1 MTVSIKQP
9 SHERYRPDIDG
20 LRAIAVLS
28 VVLYHGGIPAFTGGF
43 VGVDIFFVI
52 SGYLITGIILRELEA
67 GDFTFAGF
75 YARRVKR
82 IFPALFATL
91 ALSAIAAFFLLI
103 PSDLKSFGES
113 FNATVLFFSN
123 FHFLKQV
130 GYFDGPA
137 IDKPLLHTWS
147 LAVEEQFYMAW
158 PIILMLIY
166 RLVPRRTVAVIAGLA
181 LLSFILAEFRMY
193 GHQKDAFYIS
203 WLRGWEL
210 MIGAGLAAA
219 ALKAPQRA
227 AAPLVGAGLAAI
239 AFAVF
244 AYNSSTPFPG
254 FHAVLPCAGA
264 AFIIAGGSIPN
275 RFTAMLGFGPIRF
288 IGLISYSLYLVH
300 WPLFSFAHLYLDR
313 PLTLAESLAI
323 VAASILLSALSWR
336 YIETPFRRVRLPDK
350 AVILRAVPVG
360 AALYAIGLSFFLT
373 EGLPA
378 RVNQGVLQA
387 DAATNER
394 EWSITAYCHDAD
406 VIKAHSGH
414 SCALGAAT
422 RDDYD
427 FFVWGD
433 SHAHHYV
440 PALDALAKNSGQS
453 GLMFSMLGCPPF
465 LGGATVTKRCHDYN
479 DSIYAWAKQ
488 QKRLRFVVLAGYWL
502 QHTKDFEE
510 AAADG
515 DAYEKPPL
523 AAAVKALQ
531 DLNLSVVILDQVPD
545 FAQSAPLC
553 AARALMYGRDAE
565 ACVKLSKAEFTAR
578 YRPVASYMSALKAH
592 YGLTVASPLEGLCD
606 RDACYATW
614 NGEYLFRDNNHLRP
628 VGALHLMPYLDIPG
642 FKTPAKKEAL
652 AASIPAFGAAIENSS
667 IGGSAPSQA
676 AP

>member
-1 MTVSIKQP
+1 MTVSMTQP
-9 SHERYRPDIDG
+9 SHSRYRPDIDG

-28 VVLYHGGIPAFTGGF
+28 VVLYHGNIPGFPGGF

-67 GDFTFAGF
+67 QDFTFAGF

-82 IFPALFATL
+82 IFPALFALL
-91 ALSAIAAFFLLI
+91 ALSALAAVFLLI
-103 PSDLKSFGES
+103 PAELKSFGES

-158 PIILMLIY
+158 PIILILIY

-181 LLSFILAEFRMY
+181 LVSFILAEFRMY

-219 ALKAPQRA
+219 ALRLPERA
-227 AAPLVGAGLAAI
+227 AAPLVGAGLIAI
-239 AFAVF
+239 AIAVF
-244 AYNSSTPFPG
+244 GYNTSTQFPG
-254 FHAVLPCAGA
+254 FHAVVPCAGA
-264 AFIIAGGSIPN
+264 AFIIAGGSASN
-275 RFTAMLGFGPIRF
+275 RLTAMLGWGPIRF

-313 PLTLAESLAI
+313 PLTLAEGVGI

-336 YIETPFRRVRLPDK
+336 YVETPFRRVRLPDK
-350 AVILRAVPVG
+350 AVIMRAVAVG
-360 AALYAIGLSFFLT
+360 AALYGIGLTFFLT
-373 EGLPA
+373 DGLPF
-378 RVNQGVLQA
+378 RVGPGVLQA
-387 DAATNER
+387 EAAGHPS
-394 EWSITAYCHDAD
+394 EWSIKAYCRD
-406 VIKAHSGH
+406 VDVVREHSGQ

-422 RDDYD
+422 REDYD

-440 PALDALAKNSGQS
+440 PALDTMAKNSGQS
-453 GLMFSMLGCPPF
+453 GMMFSMLGCPPF

-479 DSIYAWAKQ
+479 DRIYAWAKQ
-488 QKRLRFVVLAGYWL
+488 QKHLRFVVLAGYWL
-502 QHTKDFEE
+502 QHAKDFEE
-510 AAADG
+510 AAGAN
-515 DAYEKPPL
+515 DAFERPPL

-531 DLNLSVVILDQVPD
+531 GLNLSIVVLDQVPN
-545 FAQSAPLC
+545 FAQSVPLC

-565 ACVKLSKAEFTAR
+565 ACVKLSRTEFTLR

-606 RDACYATW
+606 RNTCYAMA

-628 VGALHLMPYLDIPG
+628 VGALHLMPYMDIPG
-642 FKTPAKKEAL
+642 LKTVAKKEAR
-652 AASIPAFGAAIENSS
+652 AAGVPAFGIAIENSP
-667 IGGSAPSQA
+667 IGSPAPPQA
-676 AP
+676 VP